1 MGIMTI
7 DGQSIEFTD
16 EPNVLSVIRKAG
28 IDIPTLCYHSELS
41 IYGACRLC
49 TVEND
54 RGKTFASCSEKPK
67 DGMVV
72 YTNTP
77 RLMRYRKL
85 ILELLL
91 AAHCRDCTTCI
102 KSGECHLQEL
112 AHRMGVHEIRFEN
125 VREQQPIDTSSHAI
139 IRDPNK
145 CILCGDCVRM
155 CDNVQ
160 NINAMCGDCVRAC
173 EELQGIGA
181 LGFAFR
187 GTEAMVMPA
196 FNKKIAE
203 TDCVGCGQCRV
214 VCPTGAISIRT
225 NIDEVW
231 EALADK
237 NTKVIAQIAPAVRV
251 AIGDHFGY
259 AKGEN
264 VMGKL
269 VGVLH
274 RLGFDEVYDT
284 SYGADLTVV
293 EESKEFIERFTSGQ
307 KMPLFTSCCPAWVKY
322 CETKYPEFVPNLST
336 CRSPQQMFG
345 AVVREYYKDPE
356 KNEGKKIVSVS
367 IMPCTAKKEEIL
379 RPESFTNG
387 KQDVDYVLTTTEVVR
402 MIRKS
407 GIVFDRVEI
416 EAADVPFGIGSGSG
430 VIFGVTGGVTEA
442 VLRRLQQ
449 GHSRVDMEAIK
460 KSGVRG
466 DEGIKTLTYDY
477 NGREIRA
484 AVVNGLANADK
495 LLQKIK
501 NHEEEYDFV
510 EIMACRR
517 GCIMGGGQP
526 VNAGPRTRK
535 ARMKGLYDTDINT
548 QIKKSNEN
556 PMILSLYDTLL
567 KGKEHELL
575 HRNFSGK

>member
-7 DGQSIEFTD
+7 DGQAIEFTD

-49 TVEND
+49 TVEDD
-54 RGKTFASCSEKPK
+54 RGKTFASCSEKPR
-67 DGMVV
+67 DGMII

-125 VREQQPIDTSSHAI
+125 VREIQPIDTSSHAI

-160 NINAMCGDCVRAC
+160 NINAID
-173 EELQGIGA
+173 
-181 LGFAFR
+181 FAYR
-187 GTEAMVMPA
+187 GTDAQVIPA

-214 VCPTGAISIRT
+214 VCPTGAISIHT

-251 AIGDHFGY
+251 AIGDNFGY

-293 EESKEFIERFTSGQ
+293 EESKEFIERFTSGE

-322 CETKYPEFVPNLST
+322 CENKYPEFVPNLST

-356 KNEGKKIVSVS
+356 KNEGKKILSVS

-379 RPESFTNG
+379 RPESYTNG
-387 KQDVDYVLTTTEVVR
+387 KQDVDYVLTTTEIVR

-407 GIVFDRVEI
+407 GIVFDKVEI

-449 GHSRVDMEAIK
+449 GHNRVDMESIK

-466 DEGIKTLTYDY
+466 DDGIKVLTYNY
-477 NGREIRA
+477 NGREIKA

-495 LLQKIK
+495 VLQQIK
-501 NHEEEYDFV
+501 NHEAEYDFV
-510 EIMACRR
+510 EVMACRR

-535 ARMKGLYDTDINT
+535 ARMKGLYDTDVNT

>member
-67 DGMVV
+67 DGMVI

-160 NINAMCGDCVRAC
+160 NINAID
-173 EELQGIGA
+173 
-181 LGFAFR
+181 FAYR
-187 GTEAMVMPA
+187 GTDAQVMPA

-214 VCPTGAISIRT
+214 VCPTGAISIHT
-225 NIDEVW
+225 NIDVVW

-345 AVVREYYKDPE
+345 AVVLEYYKDPE

-407 GIVFDRVEI
+407 GIVFDKVEI

-495 LLQKIK
+495 LLQQIK
-501 NHEEEYDFV
+501 NHEVEYDFV
-510 EIMACRR
+510 EVMACRR

-535 ARMKGLYDTDINT
+535 ARMKGLYDTDVNT

-556 PMILSLYDTLL
+556 PMILSLYDSLL

>member
-7 DGQSIEFTD
+7 DGQAIEFTD

-49 TVEND
+49 TVEDD
-54 RGKTFASCSEKPK
+54 RGKTFASCSEKPR
-67 DGMVV
+67 DGMII

-125 VREQQPIDTSSHAI
+125 VREIQPIDTSSHAI

-160 NINAMCGDCVRAC
+160 NINAID
-173 EELQGIGA
+173 
-181 LGFAFR
+181 FAYR
-187 GTEAMVMPA
+187 GTDAQVIPA

-214 VCPTGAISIRT
+214 VCPTGAISIHT

-251 AIGDHFGY
+251 AIGDNFGY

-293 EESKEFIERFTSGQ
+293 EESKEFIERFTSGE

-322 CETKYPEFVPNLST
+322 CENKYPEFVPNLST

-379 RPESFTNG
+379 RPESYTNG
-387 KQDVDYVLTTTEVVR
+387 KQDVDYVLTTTEIVR

-407 GIVFDRVEI
+407 GIVFDKVEI

-449 GHSRVDMEAIK
+449 GHNRVDMESIK

-466 DEGIKTLTYDY
+466 DDGIKVLTYNY
-477 NGREIRA
+477 NGREIKA

-495 LLQKIK
+495 VLQQIK
-501 NHEEEYDFV
+501 NHEAEYDFV
-510 EIMACRR
+510 EVMACRR

-535 ARMKGLYDTDINT
+535 ARMKGLYDTDVNT
-548 QIKKSNEN
+548 QIKKPNEN

>member
-7 DGQSIEFTD
+7 DGQAIEFTD

-49 TVEND
+49 TVEDD
-54 RGKTFASCSEKPK
+54 RGKTFASCSEKPR
-67 DGMVV
+67 DGMII

-125 VREQQPIDTSSHAI
+125 VREIQPIDTRSHAI

-160 NINAMCGDCVRAC
+160 NINAID
-173 EELQGIGA
+173 
-181 LGFAFR
+181 FAYR
-187 GTEAMVMPA
+187 GTDAQVIPA

-214 VCPTGAISIRT
+214 VCPTGAISIHT

-251 AIGDHFGY
+251 AIGDNFGY

-293 EESKEFIERFTSGQ
+293 EESKEFIERFTSGE

-322 CETKYPEFVPNLST
+322 CENKYPEFVPNLST

-367 IMPCTAKKEEIL
+367 IMPCTAKKEVIL
-379 RPESFTNG
+379 RPESYTNG
-387 KQDVDYVLTTTEVVR
+387 KQDVDYVLTTTEIVR

-407 GIVFDRVEI
+407 GIVFDKVEI

-449 GHSRVDMEAIK
+449 GHNRVDMESIK

-466 DEGIKTLTYDY
+466 DDGIKVLTYNY
-477 NGREIRA
+477 NGREIKA

-495 LLQKIK
+495 VLQQIK
-501 NHEEEYDFV
+501 NHEAEYDFV
-510 EIMACRR
+510 EVMACRR

-535 ARMKGLYDTDINT
+535 ARMKGLYDTDVNT

>member
-7 DGQSIEFTD
+7 DGQAIEFTD

-49 TVEND
+49 TVEDD
-54 RGKTFASCSEKPK
+54 RGKTFASCSEKPR
-67 DGMVV
+67 DGMII

-77 RLMRYRKL
+77 RLMRYWKL

-125 VREQQPIDTSSHAI
+125 VREIQPIDTSSHAI

-160 NINAMCGDCVRAC
+160 NINAID
-173 EELQGIGA
+173 
-181 LGFAFR
+181 FAYR
-187 GTEAMVMPA
+187 GTDAQVIPA

-214 VCPTGAISIRT
+214 VCPTGAISIHT

-251 AIGDHFGY
+251 AIGDNFGY

-293 EESKEFIERFTSGQ
+293 EESKEFIERFTSGE

-322 CETKYPEFVPNLST
+322 CENKYPEFVPNLST

-379 RPESFTNG
+379 RPESYTNG
-387 KQDVDYVLTTTEVVR
+387 KQDVDYVLTTTEIVR

-407 GIVFDRVEI
+407 GIVFDKVEI

-449 GHSRVDMEAIK
+449 GHNRVDMESIK

-466 DEGIKTLTYDY
+466 DDGIKVLTYNY
-477 NGREIRA
+477 NGREIKA

-495 LLQKIK
+495 VLQQIK
-501 NHEEEYDFV
+501 NHEAEYDFV
-510 EIMACRR
+510 EVMACRR

-535 ARMKGLYDTDINT
+535 ARMKGLYDTDVNT

>member
-54 RGKTFASCSEKPK
+54 KGKTFASCSEKPK

-160 NINAMCGDCVRAC
+160 NINAID
-173 EELQGIGA
+173 
-181 LGFAFR
+181 FAYR
-187 GTEAMVMPA
+187 GTEAQVMPA

-379 RPESFTNG
+379 WPESFTNG

-407 GIVFDRVEI
+407 GIVFDKVEI

-466 DEGIKTLTYDY
+466 DEGIKTLIYDY

-495 LLQKIK
+495 LLQQIK
-501 NHEEEYDFV
+501 NHEAEYDFV
-510 EIMACRR
+510 EVMACRR

-535 ARMKGLYDTDINT
+535 ARMKGLYDTDVNT

-556 PMILSLYDTLL
+556 PMILSLYDSLL

-575 HRNFSGK
+575 HRNFTGK

>member
-7 DGQSIEFTD
+7 DGQAIEFTD

-49 TVEND
+49 TVEDD
-54 RGKTFASCSEKPK
+54 RGKTFASCSEKPR
-67 DGMVV
+67 DGMII

-125 VREQQPIDTSSHAI
+125 VREIQPIDTRSHAI

-160 NINAMCGDCVRAC
+160 NINAID
-173 EELQGIGA
+173 
-181 LGFAFR
+181 FAYR
-187 GTEAMVMPA
+187 GTDAQVIPA

-214 VCPTGAISIRT
+214 VCPTGAISIHT

-251 AIGDHFGY
+251 AIGDNFGY

-293 EESKEFIERFTSGQ
+293 EESKEFIERFTSGE

-322 CETKYPEFVPNLST
+322 CENKYPEFVPNLST

-379 RPESFTNG
+379 RPESYTNG
-387 KQDVDYVLTTTEVVR
+387 KQDVDYVLTTTEIVR

-407 GIVFDRVEI
+407 GIVFDKVEI

-449 GHSRVDMEAIK
+449 GHNRVDMESIK

-466 DEGIKTLTYDY
+466 DDGIKVLTYNY
-477 NGREIRA
+477 NGREIKA

-495 LLQKIK
+495 VLQQIK
-501 NHEEEYDFV
+501 NHEAEYDFV
-510 EIMACRR
+510 EVMACRR

-535 ARMKGLYDTDINT
+535 ARMKGLYDTDVNT

>member
-7 DGQSIEFTD
+7 DGQAIEFTD

-49 TVEND
+49 TVEDD
-54 RGKTFASCSEKPK
+54 RGKTFASCSEKPR
-67 DGMVV
+67 DGMII

-125 VREQQPIDTSSHAI
+125 VREIQPIDTGSHAI

-160 NINAMCGDCVRAC
+160 NINAID
-173 EELQGIGA
+173 
-181 LGFAFR
+181 FAYR
-187 GTEAMVMPA
+187 GTDAQVIPA

-214 VCPTGAISIRT
+214 VCPTGAISIHT

-251 AIGDHFGY
+251 AIGDNFGY

-293 EESKEFIERFTSGQ
+293 EESKEFIERFTSGE

-322 CETKYPEFVPNLST
+322 CENKYPEFVPNLST

-379 RPESFTNG
+379 RPESYTNG
-387 KQDVDYVLTTTEVVR
+387 KQDVDYVLTTTEIVR

-407 GIVFDRVEI
+407 GIVFDKVEI

-449 GHSRVDMEAIK
+449 GHNRVDMESIK

-466 DEGIKTLTYDY
+466 DDGIKVLTYNY
-477 NGREIRA
+477 NGREIKA

-495 LLQKIK
+495 VLQQIK
-501 NHEEEYDFV
+501 NHEAEYDFV
-510 EIMACRR
+510 EVMACRR

-535 ARMKGLYDTDINT
+535 ARMKGLYDTDVNT

>member
-7 DGQSIEFTD
+7 DGQAIEFTD
-16 EPNVLSVIRKAG
+16 EPNVNVLSVIRKAG

-49 TVEND
+49 TVEDD
-54 RGKTFASCSEKPK
+54 RGKTFASCSEKPR
-67 DGMVV
+67 DGMII

-125 VREQQPIDTSSHAI
+125 VREIQPIDTSSHAI

-160 NINAMCGDCVRAC
+160 NINAID
-173 EELQGIGA
+173 
-181 LGFAFR
+181 FAYR
-187 GTEAMVMPA
+187 GTDAQVIPA

-214 VCPTGAISIRT
+214 VCPTGAISIHT

-251 AIGDHFGY
+251 AIGDNFGY

-293 EESKEFIERFTSGQ
+293 EESKEFIERFTSGE

-322 CETKYPEFVPNLST
+322 CENKYPEFVPNLST

-379 RPESFTNG
+379 RPESYTNG
-387 KQDVDYVLTTTEVVR
+387 KQDVDYVLTTTEIVR

-407 GIVFDRVEI
+407 GIVFDKVEI

-449 GHSRVDMEAIK
+449 GHNRVDMESIK

-466 DEGIKTLTYDY
+466 DDGIKVLTYNY
-477 NGREIRA
+477 NGREIKA

-495 LLQKIK
+495 VLQQIK
-501 NHEEEYDFV
+501 NHEAEYDFV
-510 EIMACRR
+510 EVMACRR

-535 ARMKGLYDTDINT
+535 ARMKGLYDTDVNT

>member
-7 DGQSIEFTD
+7 DGQAIAFTD

-49 TVEND
+49 TVEDD
-54 RGKTFASCSEKPK
+54 RGKTFASCSEKPR
-67 DGMVV
+67 DGMII

-125 VREQQPIDTSSHAI
+125 VREIQPIDTSSHAI

-160 NINAMCGDCVRAC
+160 NINAID
-173 EELQGIGA
+173 
-181 LGFAFR
+181 FAYR
-187 GTEAMVMPA
+187 GTDAQVIPA

-214 VCPTGAISIRT
+214 VCPTGAISIHT

-251 AIGDHFGY
+251 AIGDNFGY

-293 EESKEFIERFTSGQ
+293 EESKEFIERFTSGE

-322 CETKYPEFVPNLST
+322 CENKYPEFVPNLST

-379 RPESFTNG
+379 RPESYTNG
-387 KQDVDYVLTTTEVVR
+387 KQDVDYVLTTTEIVR

-407 GIVFDRVEI
+407 GIVFDKVEI

-449 GHSRVDMEAIK
+449 GHNRVDMESIK

-466 DEGIKTLTYDY
+466 DDGIKVLTYNY
-477 NGREIRA
+477 NGREIKA

-495 LLQKIK
+495 VLRQIK
-501 NHEEEYDFV
+501 NHEAEYDFV
-510 EIMACRR
+510 EVMACRR

-535 ARMKGLYDTDINT
+535 ARMKGLYDTDVNT

>member
-49 TVEND
+49 TVED
-54 RGKTFASCSEKPK
+54 SRGKTFASCSEKPR
-67 DGMVV
+67 DGMVI

-125 VREQQPIDTSSHAI
+125 VRETQPIDTSSHAI

-160 NINAMCGDCVRAC
+160 NINAID
-173 EELQGIGA
+173 
-181 LGFAFR
+181 FAYR
-187 GTEAMVMPA
+187 GTDAQVMPA

-214 VCPTGAISIRT
+214 VCPTGAISIHT

-251 AIGDHFGY
+251 AIGDNFGY

-293 EESKEFIERFTSGQ
+293 EESKEFIERFTSGE

-322 CETKYPEFVPNLST
+322 CENKYPEFVPNLST

-367 IMPCTAKKEEIL
+367 IMPCTATKEEIL
-379 RPESFTNG
+379 RPESYTNG
-387 KQDVDYVLTTTEVVR
+387 RQDVDYVLTTTEIVR

-407 GIVFDRVEI
+407 GIVFDKVEI

-449 GHSRVDMEAIK
+449 GHNRVDMESIK

-466 DEGIKTLTYDY
+466 DDGIKVLTYNY
-477 NGREIRA
+477 NGREIKA

-495 LLQKIK
+495 VLQQIK
-501 NHEEEYDFV
+501 NHEAEYDFV
-510 EIMACRR
+510 EVMACRR

-535 ARMKGLYDTDINT
+535 ARMKGLYDTDVNT

-556 PMILSLYDTLL
+556 PMILSLYDSLL

>member
-7 DGQSIEFTD
+7 DGQAIEFTD

-49 TVEND
+49 TVEDD
-54 RGKTFASCSEKPK
+54 RGKTFASCSEKPRN
-67 DGMVV
+67 GMII

-125 VREQQPIDTSSHAI
+125 VREIQPIDTSSHAI

-160 NINAMCGDCVRAC
+160 NINAID
-173 EELQGIGA
+173 
-181 LGFAFR
+181 FAYR
-187 GTEAMVMPA
+187 GTDAQVIPA

-214 VCPTGAISIRT
+214 VCPTGAISIHT

-251 AIGDHFGY
+251 AIGDNFGY

-293 EESKEFIERFTSGQ
+293 EESKEFIERFTSGE

-322 CETKYPEFVPNLST
+322 CENKYPEFVPNLST

-379 RPESFTNG
+379 RPESYTNG
-387 KQDVDYVLTTTEVVR
+387 KQDVDYVLTTTEIVR

-407 GIVFDRVEI
+407 GIVFDKVEI

-449 GHSRVDMEAIK
+449 GHNRVDMESIK

-466 DEGIKTLTYDY
+466 DDGIKVLTYNY
-477 NGREIRA
+477 NGREIKA

-495 LLQKIK
+495 VLQQIK
-501 NHEEEYDFV
+501 NHEAQYDFV
-510 EIMACRR
+510 EVMACRR

-535 ARMKGLYDTDINT
+535 ARMKGLYDTDVNT

>member
-49 TVEND
+49 TVED
-54 RGKTFASCSEKPK
+54 SRGKTFASCSEKPR
-67 DGMVV
+67 DGMVI

-125 VREQQPIDTSSHAI
+125 VRETQPIDTSSHAI

-160 NINAMCGDCVRAC
+160 NINAID
-173 EELQGIGA
+173 
-181 LGFAFR
+181 FAYR
-187 GTEAMVMPA
+187 GTDAQVIPA

-214 VCPTGAISIRT
+214 VCPTGAISIHT

-251 AIGDHFGY
+251 AIGDNFGY

-293 EESKEFIERFTSGQ
+293 EESKEFIERFTSGE

-322 CETKYPEFVPNLST
+322 CENKYPEFVPNLST

-356 KNEGKKIVSVS
+356 KNEGKKILSVS

-379 RPESFTNG
+379 RPESYTNG
-387 KQDVDYVLTTTEVVR
+387 KQDVDYVLTTTEIVR

-407 GIVFDRVEI
+407 GIVFDKVEI

-449 GHSRVDMEAIK
+449 GHNRVDMESIK

-466 DEGIKTLTYDY
+466 DDGIKVLTYNY
-477 NGREIRA
+477 NGREIKA

-495 LLQKIK
+495 VLQQIK
-501 NHEEEYDFV
+501 NHEAEYDFV
-510 EIMACRR
+510 EVMACRR

-535 ARMKGLYDTDINT
+535 ARMKGLYDTDVNT

>member
-67 DGMVV
+67 DGMVI

-145 CILCGDCVRM
+145 CILCGDCVR
-155 CDNVQ
+155 
-160 NINAMCGDCVRAC
+160 AC

-187 GTEAMVMPA
+187 GTDAQVMPA

-214 VCPTGAISIRT
+214 VCPTGAISIHT
-225 NIDEVW
+225 NIDVVW

-407 GIVFDRVEI
+407 GIVFDKVEI

-495 LLQKIK
+495 LLQQIK
-501 NHEEEYDFV
+501 NHEVEYDFV
-510 EIMACRR
+510 EVMACRR

-535 ARMKGLYDTDINT
+535 ARMKGLYDTDVNT

-556 PMILSLYDTLL
+556 PMILSLYDSLL

>member
-7 DGQSIEFTD
+7 DGQAIEFTD

-49 TVEND
+49 TVEDD
-54 RGKTFASCSEKPK
+54 RGKTFASCSEKPR
-67 DGMVV
+67 DGMII

-125 VREQQPIDTSSHAI
+125 VREIQPIDTSSHAI

-160 NINAMCGDCVRAC
+160 NINAID
-173 EELQGIGA
+173 
-181 LGFAFR
+181 FAYR
-187 GTEAMVMPA
+187 GTDAQVIPA

-214 VCPTGAISIRT
+214 VCPTGAISIHT

-251 AIGDHFGY
+251 AIGDNFGY

-293 EESKEFIERFTSGQ
+293 EESKEFIERFTSGE

-322 CETKYPEFVPNLST
+322 CENKYPEFVPNLST

-379 RPESFTNG
+379 RPESYTNG
-387 KQDVDYVLTTTEVVR
+387 KQDVDYVLTTTEIVR
-402 MIRKS
+402 MICKS
-407 GIVFDRVEI
+407 GIVFDKVEI

-449 GHSRVDMEAIK
+449 GHNRVDMESIK

-466 DEGIKTLTYDY
+466 DDGIKVLTYNY
-477 NGREIRA
+477 NGREIKA

-495 LLQKIK
+495 VLQQIK
-501 NHEEEYDFV
+501 NHEAEYDFV
-510 EIMACRR
+510 EVMACRR

-535 ARMKGLYDTDINT
+535 ARMKGLYDTDVNT

>member
-7 DGQSIEFTD
+7 DGQAIEFTD

-49 TVEND
+49 TVEDD
-54 RGKTFASCSEKPK
+54 RGKTFASCSEKPR
-67 DGMVV
+67 DGMII

-125 VREQQPIDTSSHAI
+125 VREIQPIDTSSHAI

-160 NINAMCGDCVRAC
+160 NINAID
-173 EELQGIGA
+173 
-181 LGFAFR
+181 FAYR
-187 GTEAMVMPA
+187 GTDAQVIPA

-214 VCPTGAISIRT
+214 VCPTGAISIHT

-251 AIGDHFGY
+251 AIGDNFGY

-293 EESKEFIERFTSGQ
+293 EESKEFIERFTSGE

-322 CETKYPEFVPNLST
+322 CENKYPEFVPNLST

-379 RPESFTNG
+379 RPESYTNG
-387 KQDVDYVLTTTEVVR
+387 KQDVDYVLTTTEIVI

-407 GIVFDRVEI
+407 GIVFDKVEI

-449 GHSRVDMEAIK
+449 GHNRVDMESIK

-466 DEGIKTLTYDY
+466 DDGIKVLTYNY
-477 NGREIRA
+477 NGREIKA

-495 LLQKIK
+495 VLQQIK
-501 NHEEEYDFV
+501 NHEAEYDFV
-510 EIMACRR
+510 EVMACRR

-535 ARMKGLYDTDINT
+535 ARMKGLYDTDVNT

>member
-7 DGQSIEFTD
+7 DGQAIEFTD

-49 TVEND
+49 TVEDD
-54 RGKTFASCSEKPK
+54 RGKTFASCSEKPR
-67 DGMVV
+67 DGMII

-125 VREQQPIDTSSHAI
+125 VREIQPIDTSSHAI

-160 NINAMCGDCVRAC
+160 NINAID
-173 EELQGIGA
+173 
-181 LGFAFR
+181 FAYR
-187 GTEAMVMPA
+187 GTDAQVIPA

-214 VCPTGAISIRT
+214 VCPTGAISIHT

-251 AIGDHFGY
+251 AIGDNFGY

-293 EESKEFIERFTSGQ
+293 EESKEFIERFTSGE

-322 CETKYPEFVPNLST
+322 CENKFPEFVPNLST

-379 RPESFTNG
+379 RPESYTNG
-387 KQDVDYVLTTTEVVR
+387 KQDVDYVLTTTEIVR

-407 GIVFDRVEI
+407 GIVFDKVEI

-449 GHSRVDMEAIK
+449 GHNRVDMESIK

-466 DEGIKTLTYDY
+466 DDGIKVLTYNY
-477 NGREIRA
+477 NGREIKA

-495 LLQKIK
+495 VLQQIK
-501 NHEEEYDFV
+501 NHEAEYDFV
-510 EIMACRR
+510 EVMACRR

-535 ARMKGLYDTDINT
+535 ARMKGLYDTDVNT

>member
-7 DGQSIEFTD
+7 DGQAIEFTD

-49 TVEND
+49 TVEDD
-54 RGKTFASCSEKPK
+54 RGKTFASCSEKPR
-67 DGMVV
+67 DGMVI

-125 VREQQPIDTSSHAI
+125 VREIQPIDTSSHAI

-160 NINAMCGDCVRAC
+160 NINAID
-173 EELQGIGA
+173 
-181 LGFAFR
+181 FAYR
-187 GTEAMVMPA
+187 GTDAQVIPA

-214 VCPTGAISIRT
+214 VCPTGAISIHT

-251 AIGDHFGY
+251 AIGDNFGY

-293 EESKEFIERFTSGQ
+293 EESKEFIERFTSGE

-322 CETKYPEFVPNLST
+322 CENKYPEFVPNLST

-379 RPESFTNG
+379 RPESYTNG
-387 KQDVDYVLTTTEVVR
+387 KQDVDYVLTTTEIVR

-407 GIVFDRVEI
+407 GIVFDKVEI

-449 GHSRVDMEAIK
+449 GHNRVDMESIK

-466 DEGIKTLTYDY
+466 DDGIKVLTYNY
-477 NGREIRA
+477 NGREIKA

-495 LLQKIK
+495 VLQQIK
-501 NHEEEYDFV
+501 NHEAEYDFV
-510 EIMACRR
+510 EVMACRR

-535 ARMKGLYDTDINT
+535 ARMKGLYDTDVNT

>member
-7 DGQSIEFTD
+7 DGQAIEFTD

-49 TVEND
+49 TVEDD
-54 RGKTFASCSEKPK
+54 RGKTFASCSEKPR
-67 DGMVV
+67 DGMII

-125 VREQQPIDTSSHAI
+125 VREIQPIDTSSHAI

-160 NINAMCGDCVRAC
+160 NINAID
-173 EELQGIGA
+173 
-181 LGFAFR
+181 FAYR
-187 GTEAMVMPA
+187 GTDAQVIPA

-214 VCPTGAISIRT
+214 VCPTGAISIHT

-251 AIGDHFGY
+251 AIGDNFGY

-293 EESKEFIERFTSGQ
+293 EESKEFIERFTSGE

-322 CETKYPEFVPNLST
+322 CENKYPEFVPNLST

-379 RPESFTNG
+379 RPESYTNG
-387 KQDVDYVLTTTEVVR
+387 KQDVDYVLTTTEIVR

-407 GIVFDRVEI
+407 GIVFDKVEI
-416 EAADVPFGIGSGSG
+416 EAADVPFSIGSGSG

-449 GHSRVDMEAIK
+449 GHNRVDMESIK

-466 DEGIKTLTYDY
+466 DDGIKVLTYNY
-477 NGREIRA
+477 NGREIKA

-495 LLQKIK
+495 VLQQIK
-501 NHEEEYDFV
+501 NHEAEYDFV
-510 EIMACRR
+510 EVMACRR

-535 ARMKGLYDTDINT
+535 ARMKGLYDTDVNT

>member
-7 DGQSIEFTD
+7 DGQAIEFTD

-49 TVEND
+49 TVEDD
-54 RGKTFASCSEKPK
+54 RGKTFASCSEKPR
-67 DGMVV
+67 DGMII

-125 VREQQPIDTSSHAI
+125 VREIQPIDTSSHAI

-160 NINAMCGDCVRAC
+160 NINAID
-173 EELQGIGA
+173 
-181 LGFAFR
+181 FAYR
-187 GTEAMVMPA
+187 GTDAQVIPA

-214 VCPTGAISIRT
+214 VCPTGAISIHT

-251 AIGDHFGY
+251 AIGDNFGY

-293 EESKEFIERFTSGQ
+293 EESKEFIERFTSGE

-322 CETKYPEFVPNLST
+322 CENKYPEFVPNLST

-379 RPESFTNG
+379 RPESYTNG
-387 KQDVDYVLTTTEVVR
+387 KQDVDYVLTTTEIVR

-407 GIVFDRVEI
+407 GIDKVEI

-449 GHSRVDMEAIK
+449 GHNRVDMESIK

-466 DEGIKTLTYDY
+466 DDGIKVLTYNY
-477 NGREIRA
+477 NGREIKA

-495 LLQKIK
+495 VLQQIK
-501 NHEEEYDFV
+501 NHEAEYDFV
-510 EIMACRR
+510 EVMACRR

-535 ARMKGLYDTDINT
+535 ARMKGLYDTDVNT

>member
-7 DGQSIEFTD
+7 DGQAIEFTD

-49 TVEND
+49 TVEDD
-54 RGKTFASCSEKPK
+54 RGKTFASCSEKPR
-67 DGMVV
+67 DGMII

-125 VREQQPIDTSSHAI
+125 VREIQPIDTSSHAI

-160 NINAMCGDCVRAC
+160 NINAID
-173 EELQGIGA
+173 
-181 LGFAFR
+181 FAYR
-187 GTEAMVMPA
+187 GTDAQVIPA

-214 VCPTGAISIRT
+214 VCPTGAISIHT

-251 AIGDHFGY
+251 AIGDNFGY

-293 EESKEFIERFTSGQ
+293 EESKEFIERFTSGE

-322 CETKYPEFVPNLST
+322 CENKYPEFVPNLST
-336 CRSPQQMFG
+336 CRSPKQMFG

-379 RPESFTNG
+379 RPESYTNG
-387 KQDVDYVLTTTEVVR
+387 KQDVDYVLTTTEIVR

-407 GIVFDRVEI
+407 GIVFDKVEI

-449 GHSRVDMEAIK
+449 GHNRVDMESIK

-466 DEGIKTLTYDY
+466 DDGIKVLTYNY
-477 NGREIRA
+477 NGREIKA

-495 LLQKIK
+495 VLQQIK
-501 NHEEEYDFV
+501 NHEAEYDFV
-510 EIMACRR
+510 EVMACRR

-535 ARMKGLYDTDINT
+535 ARMKGLYDTDVNT

>member
-7 DGQSIEFTD
+7 DGQAIEFTD

-49 TVEND
+49 TVEDD
-54 RGKTFASCSEKPK
+54 RGKTFASCSEKPR
-67 DGMVV
+67 DGMII

-125 VREQQPIDTSSHAI
+125 VREIQPIDTSSHAI

-160 NINAMCGDCVRAC
+160 NINAID
-173 EELQGIGA
+173 
-181 LGFAFR
+181 FAYR
-187 GTEAMVMPA
+187 GTDAQVIPA

-214 VCPTGAISIRT
+214 VCPTGAISIHT

-251 AIGDHFGY
+251 AIGDNFGY

-293 EESKEFIERFTSGQ
+293 EESKEFIERFTSGE

-322 CETKYPEFVPNLST
+322 CENKYPEFVPNLST

-379 RPESFTNG
+379 RPESYTNG
-387 KQDVDYVLTTTEVVR
+387 KQDVDYVLTTTEIVR

-407 GIVFDRVEI
+407 GIVFDKVEI

-430 VIFGVTGGVTEA
+430 VIFGVIGGVTEA

-449 GHSRVDMEAIK
+449 GHNRVDMESIK

-466 DEGIKTLTYDY
+466 DDGIKVLTYNY
-477 NGREIRA
+477 NGREIKA

-495 LLQKIK
+495 VLQQIK
-501 NHEEEYDFV
+501 NHEAEYDFV
-510 EIMACRR
+510 EVMACRR

-535 ARMKGLYDTDINT
+535 ARMKGLYDTDVNT

>member
-7 DGQSIEFTD
+7 DGQAIEFTD

-49 TVEND
+49 TVEDD
-54 RGKTFASCSEKPK
+54 RGKTFASCSEKPR
-67 DGMVV
+67 DGMII

-125 VREQQPIDTSSHAI
+125 VREIQPIDTSSHAI

-160 NINAMCGDCVRAC
+160 NINAID
-173 EELQGIGA
+173 
-181 LGFAFR
+181 FAYR
-187 GTEAMVMPA
+187 GTDAQVIPA
-196 FNKKIAE
+196 FNKRIAE

-214 VCPTGAISIRT
+214 VCPTGAISIHT

-251 AIGDHFGY
+251 AIGDNFGY

-293 EESKEFIERFTSGQ
+293 EESKEFIERFTSGE

-322 CETKYPEFVPNLST
+322 CENKYPEFVPNLST

-379 RPESFTNG
+379 RPESYTNG
-387 KQDVDYVLTTTEVVR
+387 KQDVDYVLTTTEIVR

-407 GIVFDRVEI
+407 GIVFDKVEI

-449 GHSRVDMEAIK
+449 GHNRVDMESIK

-466 DEGIKTLTYDY
+466 DDGIKVLTYNY
-477 NGREIRA
+477 NGREIKA

-495 LLQKIK
+495 VLQQIK
-501 NHEEEYDFV
+501 NHEAEYDFV
-510 EIMACRR
+510 EVMACRR

-535 ARMKGLYDTDINT
+535 ARMKGLYDTDVNT

-575 HRNFSGK
+575 HRNFYGK

>member
-49 TVEND
+49 TVEDN
-54 RGKTFASCSEKPK
+54 RGKTFASCSEKPR
-67 DGMVV
+67 DGMVI

-125 VREQQPIDTSSHAI
+125 VRETQPIDTSSHAI

-160 NINAMCGDCVRAC
+160 NINAID
-173 EELQGIGA
+173 
-181 LGFAFR
+181 FAYR
-187 GTEAMVMPA
+187 GTDAQVMPA

-214 VCPTGAISIRT
+214 VCPTGAISIHT

-251 AIGDHFGY
+251 AIGDNFGY

-293 EESKEFIERFTSGQ
+293 EESKEFIERFTSGE

-322 CETKYPEFVPNLST
+322 CENKYPEFVPNLST

-356 KNEGKKIVSVS
+356 KNEGKKMVSVS

-379 RPESFTNG
+379 RPESYTNG
-387 KQDVDYVLTTTEVVR
+387 KQDVDYVLTTTEIVR

-407 GIVFDRVEI
+407 GIVFDKVEI

-449 GHSRVDMEAIK
+449 GHNRVDMESIK

-466 DEGIKTLTYDY
+466 DDGIKVLTYNY
-477 NGREIRA
+477 NGREIKA

-495 LLQKIK
+495 VLQQIK
-501 NHEEEYDFV
+501 NHEAEYDFV
-510 EIMACRR
+510 EVMACRR

-535 ARMKGLYDTDINT
+535 ARMKGLYDTDVNT

-556 PMILSLYDTLL
+556 PMILSLYDSLL

>member
-67 DGMVV
+67 DGMVI

-160 NINAMCGDCVRAC
+160 NINAID
-173 EELQGIGA
+173 
-181 LGFAFR
+181 FAYR
-187 GTEAMVMPA
+187 GTDAQVMPA

-214 VCPTGAISIRT
+214 VCPTGAISIHT
-225 NIDEVW
+225 NIDVVW

-407 GIVFDRVEI
+407 GIVFDKVEI

-430 VIFGVTGGVTEA
+430 VIFGVIGGVTEA

-495 LLQKIK
+495 LLQQIK
-501 NHEEEYDFV
+501 NHEVEYDFV
-510 EIMACRR
+510 EVMACRR

-535 ARMKGLYDTDINT
+535 ARMKGLYDTDVNT

-556 PMILSLYDTLL
+556 PMILSLYDSLL